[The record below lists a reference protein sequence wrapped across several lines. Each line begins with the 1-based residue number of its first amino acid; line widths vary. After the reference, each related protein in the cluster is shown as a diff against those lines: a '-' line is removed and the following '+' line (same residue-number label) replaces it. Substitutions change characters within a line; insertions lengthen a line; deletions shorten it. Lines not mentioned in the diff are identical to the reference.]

1 MEYKRYRVSK
11 TLKSS
16 VENVLNRR
24 CIPHQFVEAGD
35 EIYCLL
41 KISNTQFHKIVIRAK
56 MEQCERERGFDERGL
71 GGIHILAQCEC
82 CDSKVIDE
90 ISSSCAYFI
99 YEDMSP
105 KNKR

>member
-11 TLKSS
+11 TLKPS

-24 CIPHQFVEAGD
+24 AIRHQFVEAGD

-41 KISNTQFHKIVIRAK
+41 KISNTQFHKIIIRAK
-56 MEQCERERGFDERGL
+56 MEQYERERGFDERGL
-71 GGIHILAQCEC
+71 DRAHILARCEC
-82 CDSKVIDE
+82 YDSKVIDE

-105 KNKR
+105 ENKT